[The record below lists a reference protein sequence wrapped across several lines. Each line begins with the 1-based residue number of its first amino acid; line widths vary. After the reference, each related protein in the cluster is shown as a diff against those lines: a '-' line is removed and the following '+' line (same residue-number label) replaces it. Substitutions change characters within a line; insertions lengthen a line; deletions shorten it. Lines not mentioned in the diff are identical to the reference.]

1 MFCCVKMITQHM
13 QPVSLPKLVII
24 LTEFA
29 KMIQNTQKIKMNSKW
44 FYFCFLN
51 LIDVV
56 ISHDHEVKR
65 QKS

>member
-29 KMIQNTQKIKMNSKW
+29 KMIQNAQKNKDEFKVVLFLFSK
-44 FYFCFLN
+44 FNRYCD
-51 LIDVV
+51 ITR
-56 ISHDHEVKR
+56 S
-65 QKS
+65 